1 MELSASLP
9 PEQEGERL
17 SGVGAIL
24 VVQEVTVRG
33 AVGEGEGRGGD
44 REGRGEEGREREG
57 VGDREDEWGGERSG

>member
-17 SGVGAIL
+17 GGVGAVL

-33 AVGEGEGRGGD
+33 AVGEGEGRGGERD
-44 REGRGEEGREREG
+44 ERGEGGEG
-57 VGDREDEWGGERSG
+57 VGDREDE